1 MRGRAYNRAQRQ
13 RAQARAHHLV
23 ANVLQ
28 LRGDNPSNRW
38 EVPADECERLTLRF
52 SVDRKLGRNYFRGE
66 SRQEQRAARDEREQ
80 VQELHNR
87 DN

>member
-1 MRGRAYNRAQRQ
+1 MPARGRAYNRAQRQ
-13 RAQARAHHLV
+13 RARARARHVV

-38 EVPADECERLTLRF
+38 EVPQGECERLALRL

-66 SRQEQRAARDEREQ
+66 SRQERRAASEEREQ
-80 VQELHNR
+80 TAEQGG
-87 DN
+87 